1 MSSPMEQLKDHFRT
15 YIAIDKELARLTE
28 RRSQLKGQQVASMD
42 AIREYLENTE
52 TPAVEFE
59 GYLAEQRSRAVK
71 VKGEKKEQRV
81 QQAVDYVRQNQNATG
96 TSQRLDPRSM
106 VEEITRRLAGNR
118 ENRTVV
124 RISKQKKKN

>member
-1 MSSPMEQLKDHFRT
+1 MERLKDHFRT
-15 YIAIDKELARLTE
+15 YIAIDQELARLTE

-81 QQAVDYVRQNQNATG
+81 QQAVDYVRQNQNASG

-124 RISKQKKKN
+124 RISKKKKKN

>member
-1 MSSPMEQLKDHFRT
+1 MEQLKDHFRT